1 MLYGRGMKGR
11 FVSLSLSRRLVVE
24 LGQLSLSQPRAV
36 LHARIAIPAVAA
48 GRMAAR
54 PRIPWPALFAK
65 AHALA
70 ARNMPELR
78 RFYVKLPWP
87 HLHEVPRSTAC
98 LVVERE
104 HAGEAAPFLARIKD
118 PDALSLPEIAA
129 RIAYLKTAP
138 LEQVKDYRAALATA
152 RLPLP
157 LRRLGFWLA
166 ANLGRQVPNYFGSF
180 AISVL
185 GSQGVAITQSI
196 AIAPSFLNY
205 GPVDEAGGVDVWL
218 TIDHRVMDGAAGA
231 RAIRALEAML
241 NGPVLEELRALAGE
255 PEQVAA
261 GGERLG
267 A

>member
-1 MLYGRGMKGR
+1 MKGR
-11 FVSLSLSRRLVVE
+11 FVPLSLSRRLVVE
-24 LGQLSLSQPRAV
+24 LGQLSLGQPRAV
-36 LHARIAIPAVAA
+36 LQGRIAIPAVVAA
-48 GRMAAR
+48 RAAAR

-65 AHALA
+65 AQALA
-70 ARNMPELR
+70 ARELPSLR

-87 HLHEVPRSTAC
+87 HLHEVPRSVAC

-104 HAGEAAPFLARIKD
+104 HAGEATPFLARIKD
-118 PDALSLPEIAA
+118 PDALPLAEIAG
-129 RIAYLKTAP
+129 RIAHLKTAP
-138 LEQVKDYRAALATA
+138 LDQVKDYRAALVTA

-157 LRRLGFWLA
+157 LRRFSFWLA

-185 GSQGVAITQSI
+185 GGQGVAITQSI
-196 AIAPSFLNY
+196 AIAPCFLNY
-205 GPVDEAGGVDVWL
+205 GPIDAAGGVDIWL

-241 NGPVLEELRALAGE
+241 NGPVLAELQALAE
-255 PEQVAA
+255 
-261 GGERLG
+261 GG